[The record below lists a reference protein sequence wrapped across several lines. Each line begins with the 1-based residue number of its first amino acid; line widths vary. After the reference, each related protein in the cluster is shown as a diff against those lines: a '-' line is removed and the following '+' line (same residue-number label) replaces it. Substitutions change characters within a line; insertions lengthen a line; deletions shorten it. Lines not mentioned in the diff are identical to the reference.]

1 MSDNELETI
10 SPHKSADTLFA
21 EHLQS
26 RQINAD
32 RALSIVLALQWL
44 FAIGCALWISPYTW
58 IGSQKLVHLH
68 VWSAIIG
75 GALLTVFPVFL
86 AINFPGQRMTRMIMA
101 MAQMQFSALLIH
113 LMGGRIESHFHI
125 FGSLAF
131 LAFYKDPW
139 VFLPAVSV
147 VSLDHFI
154 RSLFWPE
161 SVFGIFSPSPLRAL
175 EHAGWVVFETTFLVL
190 GVRQNRRSLW
200 ELAKLQSSLTQQRD
214 LLEQRVHSRTS
225 EIEQQRRILDTILQR
240 IPAAVFWRDKEGTFM
255 GCNEMFSD
263 FFGLKSPDEII
274 GKRMNDII
282 PSNDQTMNRLSSF
295 CDSPDENVELVNIE
309 ETLHNI
315 AGEYRTVLAGATS
328 LHDHE
333 DNCFGTLGSFLD
345 ITTLKNAESRAKS
358 LANLIQDSPNELYIF
373 DSESYR
379 LVEANQGFAR
389 SLGLEMEALANMSP
403 EDFLQDMSNQE
414 LRDRITVAMSDP
426 RGRCAFDSNHVR
438 NDGTVFPVHVDIH
451 RSTFEA
457 RPVFVAFCTDLSD
470 SQAMERQL
478 AQAQKLESMGQ
489 LAAGIAHEINTPMQC
504 VSGNVEF
511 LTMSYERLFQFTDGL
526 FDLLK
531 KRPSMSVDDAQS
543 QLDSL
548 TKRHKYDVL
557 REQTPDA
564 IEEASQ
570 AVIRV
575 IEIVRAMKAMSHPGR
590 QEMNDTDV
598 NMLIHQASIIS
609 RNRYKYVSELELD
622 LSPDLPLIPAYGA
635 ELSQVFINLIVN
647 AADAI
652 AERKESDPDL
662 DGKITI
668 STVQNGDHIEMCV
681 RDNGAGMT
689 ENIRSKVFNQFF
701 TTKDVGKGTGMGLSL
716 TYNIVSSKHNG
727 TIRVESEPNAGSS
740 FIVILPMNS
749 HQSTADESDANQS
762 DTCRVPI
769 LT

>member
-1 MSDNELETI
+1 MSENELETA
-10 SPHKSADTLFA
+10 PLPKSAQILFA

-26 RQINAD
+26 RQISAD
-32 RALSIVLALQWL
+32 RALAVVLALQWA
-44 FAIGCALWISPYTW
+44 FAIGCAVWISPYTW
-58 IGSQKLVHLH
+58 IGSQQLVHVH
-68 VWSAIIG
+68 VWSSIVG
-75 GALLTVFPVFL
+75 GGLLTIFPVFL

-101 MAQMQFSALLIH
+101 VAQMQFSALLIH

-147 VSLDHFI
+147 ISLDHLV

-161 SVFGIFSPSPLRAL
+161 SVFGVLSPSPLRAL
-175 EHAGWVVFETTFLVL
+175 EHAGWIVFETIFLIL
-190 GVRQNRRSLW
+190 GVRQNRLSLW

-214 LLEQRVHSRTS
+214 LLEERVRSRTS
-225 EIEQQRRILDTILQR
+225 EIEQQRHIQDTILQR
-240 IPAAVFWRDKEGTFM
+240 IPAAVFWRDINGTFL
-255 GCNEMFSD
+255 GCNEIFSE
-263 FFGLKSPDEII
+263 FVGLKSPQDIV

-282 PSNDQTMNRLSSF
+282 PSNDQAHNRLSSF

-309 ETLHNI
+309 EILQNF
-315 AGEYRTVLAGATS
+315 AGESRTVLAGATS
-328 LHDHE
+328 LHDHQN
-333 DNCFGTLGSFLD
+333 NCFGTLGSFLD
-345 ITTLKNAESRAKS
+345 ITDLKHAESRGKS
-358 LANLIQDSPNELYIF
+358 LANLIQESPNELYIF
-373 DSESYR
+373 DAETLR
-379 LVEANQGFAR
+379 LVEANRGFLR
-389 SLGLEMEALANMSP
+389 SIGLERDQLGNCSP
-403 EDFLQDMSNQE
+403 QDFLQGISNHE
-414 LRDRITVAMSDP
+414 LRQRITVAMADP
-426 RGRCAFDSNHVR
+426 SERCAFNSAHVR
-438 NDGTVFPVHVDIH
+438 KDGTAFPVHVDIH
-451 RSTFEA
+451 RSTFET
-457 RPVFVAFCTDLSD
+457 RPVFVAFATDLSD
-470 SQAMERQL
+470 TQAMERQL

-526 FDLLK
+526 FELLK
-531 KRPSMSVDDAQS
+531 SPSLNAVDAQS
-543 QLDSL
+543 QLESL
-548 TKRHKYDVL
+548 TKQHRYDVL

-598 NMLIHQASIIS
+598 NTLIQQAAIIS
-609 RNRYKYVSELELD
+609 RNRYKYVAELELD
-622 LSPDLPLIPAYGA
+622 LSHDLPPIPAFGA

-652 AERKESDPDL
+652 AERKASEPEL
-662 DGKITI
+662 EGKIRVN
-668 STVQNGDHIEMCV
+668 SVQNDNQVEIRV
-681 RDNGAGMT
+681 SDNGTGMSADV
-689 ENIRSKVFNQFF
+689 RSKVFNQFF
-701 TTKDVGKGTGMGLSL
+701 TTKEVGKGTGMGLSL

-727 TIRVESEPNAGSS
+727 TVHVESEPNVGSS
-740 FIVILPMNS
+740 FIVTLPMDAS
-749 HQSTADESDANQS
+749 QSIADDSDKERP
-762 DTCRVPI
+762 DTCRVPV